1 MNCPSGHGVLTMKRV
16 QKKMTFRGV
25 DITIPVESYT
35 CAVCGLEAGTVEQTA
50 KIQRT
55 ISDAYRK
62 GLGLLTGS
70 EIVQN
75 RKKLGLSQDALAKR
89 MNVGI
94 ASIKRWETGTI
105 QTRSMDRV
113 LRMAFKGETT
123 GDNCTGN
130 RVLSLP
136 RIKLVLKE
144 FESAL
149 GRKLLKVNDKMLYA
163 AKYLWYA
170 DMVAYRETGESMT
183 GATYAAL
190 PKGPQLNN
198 YKDLIKEIARADE
211 STAVPLSKEERRI
224 IARIVRTFS
233 KDNMIYRASH
243 QEQIV
248 QNKSI
253 GAIIPYSDSD
263 QLTGI

>member
-1 MNCPSGHGVLTMKRV
+1 MA
-16 QKKMTFRGV
+16 FRGV
-25 DITIPVESYT
+25 DINVPVESYT
-35 CAVCGLEAGTVEQTA
+35 CAVCGLEAGTVEETA
-50 KIQRT
+50 KIQRA

-62 GLGLLTGS
+62 TVGLLTGS

-75 RKKLGLSQDALAKR
+75 RKKLGLSQDALTKR

-105 QTRSMDRV
+105 QSKSMDLA

-149 GRKLLKVNDKMLYA
+149 GRKLLKINDKMLYA

-198 YKDLIKEIARADE
+198 YKDLVKEIANADE
-211 STAVPLSKEERRI
+211 FSAVPLRNEEKRI
-224 IARIVRTFS
+224 IVRIARTFP
-233 KDNMIYRASH
+233 KDNMTYCASH
-243 QEQIV
+243 QEQIF
-248 QNKSI
+248 QNKTV
-253 GAIIPYSDSD
+253 GVIIPYSDSD